1 LLPEQSESFPW
12 PPPEGDMKRKHPI
25 KEGDNNE
32 GPSIRDRKGRQYSL
46 FKILFAG
53 TIIFIHYITD
63 QEKVQFSL
71 RKRVSEGICKL
82 NNAIKLNI

>member
-1 LLPEQSESFPW
+1 MKA
-12 PPPEGDMKRKHPI
+12 PPEV
-25 KEGDNNE
+25 
-32 GPSIRDRKGRQYSL
+32 DRKGRQYSL